1 MKNRLAGSLLIFL
14 AVVLA
19 PAAGRAILYI
29 DINAPGGKRMPVA
42 LPALV
47 MVAGDPSLSTVIPK
61 VIADD
66 LGMTALFEILSPN
79 AYLERILPAHFS
91 GKPLSFPDWKMIG
104 AEAVVIGKVE
114 ARGGQIT
121 VEMRLYDST
130 LGNMMAGRRYTG
142 PPSGYR
148 TIAHKFA
155 NEILYAF
162 TGVRGIFDTEIAFT
176 ATPRGGRDKGIYIVG
191 LDGQDAR
198 RITDNR
204 SFNLFPRWSPDGNAL
219 AYTSFRTGVPVLY
232 LRNMQDGSER
242 ALVKFGNTKSPGSFT
257 PGGDALYAS
266 VSVGG
271 NSEIYRVRLNGSN
284 TEKVVGGWGIQV
296 SPSVS
301 PDGKK
306 IAFVS
311 NRGGSPQVYV
321 RDLAGGGDKRI
332 SHAGG
337 YSTSPSWSP
346 AGDRIA
352 FTSQAGGKFSLYTV
366 KPDGSDQRLLV
377 STDGDCTDPSYSP
390 DGRYVV
396 YTFQKK
402 GYSELKIISADG
414 RWGKSLYSGLSG
426 VGSPAWSPRR

>member
-1 MKNRLAGSLLIFL
+1 MMKRPAGLLLVLIAFL
-14 AVVLA
+14 LA
-19 PAAGRAILYI
+19 PAPASAILYI
-29 DINAPGGKRMPVA
+29 DINAPGGRRMPVA

-47 MVAGDPSLSTVIPK
+47 VASGDQSLAASIPK
-61 VIADD
+61 VIGDD
-66 LGMTALFEILSPN
+66 LGMTALFEILS
-79 AYLERILPAHFS
+79 AKSYLERIVPAHFS
-91 GKPLSFPDWKMIG
+91 GKALSFSDWKLIG
-104 AEAVVIGKVE
+104 AEAVVIGKVD
-114 ARGGQIT
+114 ARGDQIT
-121 VEMRLYDST
+121 VELRLYDST

-142 PPSGYR
+142 PARSFR
-148 TIAHKFA
+148 TIAHKFS

-176 ATPRGGRDKGIYIVG
+176 ATSRGGRDKGVYIVG
-191 LDGQDAR
+191 LDGHEPR

-204 SFNLFPRWSPDGNAL
+204 SFNLFPRWSPDGDMI
-219 AYTSFRTGVPVLY
+219 AYTSFKTGVPVIY
-232 LRNMQDGSER
+232 LRNLQDGSER
-242 ALVKFGNTKSPGSFT
+242 ALVKFGNSKSPGSFT
-257 PGGDALYAS
+257 PKGEALFAS

-271 NSEIYRVRLNGSN
+271 NSEIYRVRTNGSN
-284 TEKVVGGWGIQV
+284 SEKVIGGWGIQV
-296 SPSVS
+296 SPSAS
-301 PDGKK
+301 PDGRM

-311 NRGGSPQVYV
+311 NRSGSPQVYV
-321 RDLAGGGDKRI
+321 RDLPGGKDVRI

-366 KPDGSDQRLLV
+366 KPDGSDQRILV
-377 STDGDCTDPSYSP
+377 SADGDCTDPSYSP